1 MLTGLFCWF
10 CWFTGIVL
18 LKNEWPPVAPSR
30 TTRAGATAPKG
41 PSLNPV
47 SSAQPLLPLN
57 LTTLKK
63 LCVIGPLANSSEHMM
78 GNYYGAWDESALS
91 PLQALQEALGEAL
104 VTGVE
109 FGVFRVALMAV
120 LFNQRHKQWQGSC

>member
-1 MLTGLFCWF
+1 
-10 CWFTGIVL
+10 
-18 LKNEWPPVAPSR
+18 
-30 TTRAGATAPKG
+30 
-41 PSLNPV
+41 
-47 SSAQPLLPLN
+47 
-57 LTTLKK
+57 
-63 LCVIGPLANSSEHMM
+63 MM